1 MGLKSIFLK
10 ISLVLLLLAAV
21 LSAGFLFW
29 YYQAQ
34 TKANQAGLKI
44 AVIGDHEGINP
55 TFETI
60 LTELESEDID
70 LLVDVADIT
79 NTGER
84 AEMESVVTR
93 LSQEPY
99 RVEVVV
105 GNNDLGPGN
114 NPDDTNFKDLVR
126 DPTYTSFDLEQVH
139 IVLLDNANR
148 RVGFSDEELIWLEA
162 DLTGNTQPVVLL
174 FMHRPID
181 VPFEQIVGTDETKRS
196 RASNEKFIEL
206 IQQFEVDHIFTGHLE
221 TYLEYSLDGIPL
233 TISGG
238 AHNRPDQTGFG
249 VSLPS
254 SPHYLLVSVVGE
266 TVEVEKVSV
275 EE

>member
-1 MGLKSIFLK
+1 MALKSIFLK
-10 ISLVLLLLAAV
+10 LSLVVLLLAAL
-21 LSAGFLFW
+21 LSAGFLFR

-55 TFETI
+55 TLETI
-60 LTELESEDID
+60 LNELESKQID
-70 LLVDVADIT
+70 LLVDVADLT

-84 AEMESVVTR
+84 AEMESVLAR
-93 LSQEPY
+93 LNQEPY

-114 NPDDTNFKDLVR
+114 SPNDTNFKELVR
-126 DPTYTSFDLEQVH
+126 NPTYTSFNLEQVH
-139 IVLLDNANR
+139 VVLLDNANR
-148 RVGFSDEELIWLEA
+148 RVGFSDEELAWLEA
-162 DLTGNTQPVVLL
+162 DLTANTQPVTLL
-174 FMHRPID
+174 FMHRPVD
-181 VPFEQIVGTDETKRS
+181 VPFEQIVGTDETKKS
-196 RASNEKFIEL
+196 RASNEKFVEL
-206 IQQFEVDHIFTGHLE
+206 IKRFEVDHLFTGHLE
-221 TYLEYSLDGIPL
+221 TFLEYSLDGIPL
-233 TISGG
+233 TVSGG

-254 SPHYLLVSVVGE
+254 SPHYLLISVDGE

>member
-1 MGLKSIFLK
+1 MI
-10 ISLVLLLLAAV
+10 VAAL
-21 LSAGFLFW
+21 LSAGFLFR

-44 AVIGDHEGINP
+44 AVLGDHEGINP
-55 TFETI
+55 TFENI
-60 LTELESEDID
+60 LIELESQDID
-70 LLVDVADIT
+70 LLVDVADLT

-84 AEMESVVTR
+84 EEMESVLNR

-114 NPDDTNFKDLVR
+114 NFEELVR
-126 DPTYTSFDLEQVH
+126 NPTYTSFDLEQAH
-139 IVLLDNANR
+139 MVLLDNANR
-148 RVGFSDEELIWLEA
+148 RVGFSDEELAWLEA
-162 DLTGNTQPVVLL
+162 DLTANTQPVILL
-174 FMHRPID
+174 FMHRPVDI
-181 VPFEQIVGTDETKRS
+181 PFEQIVGTDETKLS
-196 RASNEKFIEL
+196 RISNQKFLAL
-206 IQQFEVDHIFTGHLE
+206 IKRFQVDHVFTGHLE
-221 TYLEYSLDGIPL
+221 TFLEYSLDGIPL
-233 TISGG
+233 TVSGG

-254 SPHYLLVSVVGE
+254 TPHYLLITVDGE